1 MSFALAFPL
10 FFLLRLVEIKDTHVT
25 LYTPTQTHSHTLPHT
40 HTCIHLHGCL
50 TGNWYLIKVQA
61 QLLSVSRKT
70 FPSAAN
76 RKLHSGK
83 FSPPRGV
90 TRPLSLSFF
99 YDILVLHGTHWICLK
114 WALLSRWTWNK
125 QVEGCVWCSQLI
137 SASQSC
143 MEVSLSML
151 YYEDIPKHM
160 HICQNIILIM
170 L

>member
-1 MSFALAFPL
+1 MPLRHSPFVPLALWIAAKLRVWSRKWALLWPFRPSFFCALWRSKTLMPHS
-10 FFLLRLVEIKDTHVT
+10 TH
-25 LYTPTQTHSHTLPHT
+25 PHTLPHT

-90 TRPLSLSFF
+90 TCPLSLFF

-125 QVEGCVWCSQLI
+125 QVEGCVWCSQRMLC
-137 SASQSC
+137 QSK
-143 MEVSLSML
+143 L
-151 YYEDIPKHM
+151 
-160 HICQNIILIM
+160 
-170 L
+170 